1 MTRRTKWLA
10 LFAGAL
16 VLLFAGRMVLRYLD
30 NQASEA
36 SRVPVLATYPD
47 DGIDPAMPASKVDE
61 ARLQALATGACRC
74 TRESGGS
81 NDEACWQDYK
91 AAIARFTINGV
102 ASACAP
108 ISTELDCIATD
119 AGEKCI
125 VTGYGDGICTAE
137 EADAADRAYT
147 QALNAEGEFSTLD
160 EAAANRANDRAGA
173 AYKDVI
179 ERIRRGE
186 RVAVL
191 PGPGGC
197 T

>member
-10 LFAGAL
+10 LFAAAL
-16 VLLFAGRMVLRYLD
+16 ALLVGSRMVLRYLD

-36 SRVPVLATYPD
+36 SRVPALATYPD
-47 DGIDPAMPASKVDE
+47 DGIDPAMPASKVGE

-74 TRESGGS
+74 TRERGDASE
-81 NDEACWQDYK
+81 EACWQDYK
-91 AAIARFTINGV
+91 TAIEPFTINSV
-102 ASACAP
+102 ATACAP

-125 VTGYGDGICTAE
+125 VTSYGNGICTAE

-147 QALNAEGEFSTLD
+147 QALNAEGEFSTLG
-160 EAAANRANDRAGA
+160 EAAAARANERAGA
-173 AYKDVI
+173 AFRDVV

-186 RVAVL
+186 RLAASRSS
-191 PGPGGC
+191 GGC